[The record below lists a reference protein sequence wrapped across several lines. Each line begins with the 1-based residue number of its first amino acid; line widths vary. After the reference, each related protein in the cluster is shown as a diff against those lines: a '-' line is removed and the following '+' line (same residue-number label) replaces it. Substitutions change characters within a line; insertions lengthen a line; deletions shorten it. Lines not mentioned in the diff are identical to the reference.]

1 MTFCNKYVYQLHPY
15 FQLLV
20 IRVLTHI
27 TQYIV
32 VLLSPCDGLHS
43 SGFLN
48 TLILISIYYTNK
60 IIDLN
65 IDIVL
70 LKH

>member
-20 IRVLTHI
+20 LRVLTHI

-32 VLLSPCDGLHS
+32 VLLSPCDGLH
-43 SGFLN
+43 
-48 TLILISIYYTNK
+48 
-60 IIDLN
+60 
-65 IDIVL
+65 
-70 LKH
+70 